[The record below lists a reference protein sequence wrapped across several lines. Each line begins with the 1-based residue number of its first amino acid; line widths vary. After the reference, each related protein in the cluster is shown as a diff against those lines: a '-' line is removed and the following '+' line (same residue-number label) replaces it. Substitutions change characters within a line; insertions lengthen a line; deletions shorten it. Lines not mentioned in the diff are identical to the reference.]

1 MNIGLVRY
9 VKKNKGFSLIELM
22 IVVLII
28 GIIAGLS
35 MPNLVKSKMAAHEAS
50 AISAVRSIVTAQI
63 TFATTGGAGGDFAAD
78 LSALEARNLIDSV
91 LGSGTAEAYSFSV
104 SGSGIQYTIDA
115 RPLVYGSSGTR
126 SFFADASGVI
136 RYTTADVAASIT
148 SPPLGQ

>member
-1 MNIGLVRY
+1 MNKGLVRY
-9 VKKNKGFSLIELM
+9 MKEKKGFTLIELM

-35 MPNLVKSKMAAHEAS
+35 MPNLVKSKMAANEAS

-63 TFATTGGAGGDFAAD
+63 TYATTGGSGGDFAAD
-78 LSALEARNLIDSV
+78 LSALEAHNLIDSV

-104 SGSGIQYTIDA
+104 SGSGTQYTIDA
-115 RPLVYGSSGTR
+115 RPLVYGASGTR

-136 RYTTADVAASIT
+136 RYTTADAAASIT